1 MSKSALLRSLAN
13 SRSGVAMTEFALG
26 APFLLMAGLWGAEEA
41 NFALTTMKIN
51 QLAIH
56 IADNASR
63 IGDTSTL
70 QNRKI
75 YESDINEVI
84 YGAQLQGGVGI
95 DLYAF
100 GRVFI
105 SSVQVDPAAGNQYI
119 DWQRCRG
126 AKPVGSSYGDVNDNL
141 GTAGIGPTG
150 EEVLAMPDDAVIFVE
165 INYTYQPLISH
176 RFLGRPDIRSIA
188 SFTVRDDRDL
198 TQIYQRDPAS
208 PDPVQ
213 SCSSYAGRMVVG
225 SDGSISDGGSSSGSS
240 STTTSSGGSSS
251 TTSSGGSST
260 STGGSSTT
268 SGGSSTTSGGSGGG
282 ASSGGA
288 SSGGASSGGASS
300 GGASSGGASSG
311 GASSGGAS
319 SGGASSSGGRP

>member
-1 MSKSALLRSLAN
+1 MSKSRLLRSLAN

-70 QNRKI
+70 QDRKI

-126 AKPVGSSYGDVNDNL
+126 AKPVGSSYGDANDNL

-240 STTTSSGGSSS
+240 STTTSSGSSSTTTSSGGSSS

-268 SGGSSTTSGGSGGG
+268 SGGSSTTSGGSSSSGG
-282 ASSGGA
+282 SSGGA
-288 SSGGASSGGASS
+288 SSGGASSGGAS
-300 GGASSGGASSG
+300 G
-311 GASSGGAS
+311 GGAS